1 MPVNVIMPQMGES
14 VAEGTITRWLVHE
27 GDRVEKEQPIVEIS
41 TDKIDTEVPSPV
53 SGVLKKILHPEGK
66 TVPVQTVIAQ
76 VEAIEQKEVVGISE
90 EKPEVTKKVEP
101 VEAKKGVSVSAE
113 KPEVI
118 KKKEPVEVVKPTEK
132 YEEKEE
138 VEKRYSPLVRRLAKE
153 YGVNLEEVKG
163 SGEGGRVT
171 KKDIMDYVA
180 SRPGVITAPPVEAE
194 KKVFEKEI
202 LIPLSPKRKIT
213 AERMVQ
219 SKQTAAHVTTVFEV
233 DMTRVER
240 CRELNKDSLKRE
252 GIHLTYLPFV
262 TLATVRA
269 LKEHPKLN
277 ASWTDE
283 GIIQKNYINIGIA
296 VSLEDGLI
304 VPVIKDA
311 DKKDLLQLAQE
322 IQDIALRAR
331 TKKLKPEDVQG
342 GTFTITNY
350 GLNGSLF
357 GTPVILLP
365 QVAILGVGTVVK
377 RPVVIDDAIAIR
389 SMMYLS
395 LSFDHRVMDG
405 ADADTFLRKV
415 KDILEGWEV
424 TIYGAKKSSPPT
436 GYGGVW

>member
-1 MPVNVIMPQMGES
+1 MPFDVIMPQMGES
-14 VAEGTITRWLVHE
+14 VVEGTILKWLVHE

-53 SGVLKKILHPEGK
+53 NGIVKKILYPEGQ
-66 TVPVQTVIAQ
+66 TLRVLTVIAQ
-76 VEAIEQKEVVGISE
+76 I
-90 EKPEVTKKVEP
+90 EP
-101 VEAKKGVSVSAE
+101 VEAKEAVSDIGRTPTPETARKVETIKAVSEAE
-113 KPEVI
+113 KI
-118 KKKEPVEVVKPTEK
+118 
-132 YEEKEE
+132 EEA
-138 VEKRYSPLVRRLAKE
+138 EKRYSPLVRRLAKE
-153 YGVNLEEVKG
+153 YNINLEEVKG
-163 SGEGGRVT
+163 TGEGRRVT

-180 SRPGVITAPPVEAE
+180 SKPGISAHPPAEAE
-194 KKVFEKEI
+194 KKVLEREA
-202 LIPLSPKRKIT
+202 LIPVSPKRKIT
-213 AERMVQ
+213 ADRMAQ
-219 SKQTAAHVTTVFEV
+219 SKRTAAHVTTVFEV
-233 DMTRVER
+233 DMTKVARY
-240 CRELNKDSLKRE
+240 RELNKDAMKRE
-252 GIHLTYLPFV
+252 GIHLTYLPFI
-262 TLATVRA
+262 TLAAARA
-269 LKEHPKLN
+269 LKEHPLLN

-283 GIIQKNYINIGIA
+283 GIVQKNYINIGIA

-311 DKKDLLQLAQE
+311 DKKDLLQFARD

-331 TKKLKPEDVQG
+331 NKKLKPEDVQG

-365 QVAILGVGTVVK
+365 QVAILGVGAVVK

-405 ADADTFLRKV
+405 ANADAFLHKV
-415 KDILEGWEV
+415 KDILEGWEGSV
-424 TIYGAKKSSPPT
+424 YEKKMSSPPT